1 MRKSTFEQV
10 LALVRNELWNQ
21 PLGAPIPTSDIEEI
35 LQCAKQQAVSGL
47 VANAIIR
54 NQLPIG
60 DDLTM
65 NVCAIQKAHER
76 NNININTEVA
86 KFSAFLDRRNLDYAI
101 IKGQAMATLYPDPL
115 ARTPGDIDFYCPKHA
130 FKQVH
135 EVIQER
141 LGIKIVGNKSKKHDN
156 FEIDGFSFEMHSDMT
171 DFGYW
176 GYQKYWDGFFDKEL
190 QETPATVDIDGQAVK
205 TLPPTLNALYIFI
218 HAFYHLILNGNG
230 LGLKQYCD
238 WCLVMHNLHDQ
249 IDFPRLDQ
257 HLSHLGMKKA
267 YMAVA
272 AFCVQKLGLSPC
284 DVFCDSQTSNDL
296 LSTSEWPER
305 MLDNFLEIRQ
315 FSEKVRVSGGVSLR
329 HSLST
334 SAVVAKQ
341 VKTYFSLAP
350 LELIFRIP
358 EMAAWSFKKRFVS

>member
-1 MRKSTFEQV
+1 MKKSTLEQV

-21 PLGAPIPTSDIEEI
+21 PLDTSIPKSEIEDI

-54 NQLPIG
+54 NHLPIG

-65 NVCAIQKAHER
+65 SVCAIQKSHER
-76 NNININTEVA
+76 KNTNINTEVA
-86 KFSAFLDRRNLDYAI
+86 KFSTFLNRRNLDYAI
-101 IKGQAMATLYPDPL
+101 IKGQTMASLYPNPL
-115 ARTPGDIDFYCPKHA
+115 ARTSGDIDFYCPKQA

-176 GYQKYWDGFFDKEL
+176 GYQKYWDSFFDDEL
-190 QETPATVDIDGQAVK
+190 LNTPATVEIEGTAVK

-238 WCLVMHNLHDQ
+238 WCMVMHNLHDQ
-249 IDFPRLDQ
+249 IDFTSLDH
-257 HLSHLGMKKA
+257 HLNHLGMKKV

-272 AFCVQKLGLSPC
+272 AFCVQKLGLSPSNVY
-284 DVFCDSQTSNDL
+284 DDSQTSNDHL
-296 LSTSEWPER
+296 LTSKWPER
-305 MLDNFLEIRQ
+305 ILDNFMEIRQ
-315 FSEKVRVSGGVSLR
+315 FSEKVSVKGGVSLR

-358 EMAAWSFKKRFVS
+358 EMAAWSVKKRFVS